1 MSLRR
6 KNARP
11 DATRCAC
18 DPNGRQDRRQGTA
31 GREAS
36 AADAGD
42 HPGRSAPSV
51 QGPRGEREVP
61 QRADPEAARSPGAD
75 PEPARLPAGEET
87 GDPRP
92 ADDHA
97 EAARGRGDAGRG
109 LHASEGAFAEGGRGD
124 QGSERAAGGGAGPA
138 RLGRD
143 PFRAGVPIPVK
154 ASDRI
159 LLVEDKESLRA
170 VLRKTLEAEGF
181 GVDEAPDGRAAL
193 EKIRCDRFVMVLTDL
208 RLPAASGHEVL
219 KAAVAAD
226 PDMPVILMTAYGT
239 IRDAVSAMKA
249 GAYDYLEKPVDTD
262 HLLALVKRALDHR
275 NLLHENTLLKERF
288 SRELD
293 VPEILGD
300 SQALKRALD
309 QVRKV
314 APTDATV
321 LLLGESGS
329 GKELFARAVHAA
341 GTKKGKFEIA
351 DKGTLFLDEIGDLSF
366 GLQGKVLRVIEHRQF
381 ERVGGTETRSVDIR
395 LVAATNKDLKTLV
408 AQGSFRQDLYFRLS
422 VFPIT
427 VPPLRERVDDI
438 PILARHFLKKF
449 AAEQKKRGP
458 ISVPPETIRA
468 LCAYAWP
475 GNVRELENT
484 IERALIL
491 GEGEPIRPEDL
502 HLPTTPLKG

>member
-1 MSLRR
+1 M
-6 KNARP
+6 
-11 DATRCAC
+11 
-18 DPNGRQDRRQGTA
+18 
-31 GREAS
+31 
-36 AADAGD
+36 
-42 HPGRSAPSV
+42 
-51 QGPRGEREVP
+51 
-61 QRADPEAARSPGAD
+61 
-75 PEPARLPAGEET
+75 
-87 GDPRP
+87 
-92 ADDHA
+92 
-97 EAARGRGDAGRG
+97 
-109 LHASEGAFAEGGRGD
+109 
-124 QGSERAAGGGAGPA
+124 
-138 RLGRD
+138 
-143 PFRAGVPIPVK
+143 K

-159 LLVEDKESLRA
+159 LLVEDKESLRT

-193 EKIRCDRFVMVLTDL
+193 EKIRRDRFAMVLTDL

-226 PDMPVILMTAYGT
+226 PEMPVILMTAYGT
-239 IRDAVSAMKA
+239 IRDAVGAMKA

-262 HLLALVKRALDHR
+262 HLLALVRRALDHR
-275 NLLHENTLLKERF
+275 SLLHENTLLKERF
-288 SRELD
+288 SQELD

-300 SQALKRALD
+300 SPALKRALD
-309 QVRKV
+309 LVRKV

-329 GKELFARAVHAA
+329 GKELFARAVHHLSGRKTHSFFPINCAA
-341 GTKKGKFEIA
+341 IPENLLESELFGYEKGAFTGAVGTKKGKFEIA
-351 DKGTLFLDEIGDLSF
+351 DKGTLFLDEIGDLSL
-366 GLQGKVLRVIEHRQF
+366 GLQGKVLRVIEQRQF

-395 LVAATNKDLKTLV
+395 LVAATNKDLKALV
-408 AQGSFRQDLYFRLS
+408 AHGTFRQDLFFRLS
-422 VFPIT
+422 VFPVT

-458 ISVPPETIRA
+458 ITLSPETIRA

-502 HLPTTPLKG
+502 HLPGTPQDG

>member
-1 MSLRR
+1 M
-6 KNARP
+6 K
-11 DATRCAC
+11 
-18 DPNGRQDRRQGTA
+18 
-31 GREAS
+31 
-36 AADAGD
+36 AA
-42 HPGRSAPSV
+42 
-51 QGPRGEREVP
+51 
-61 QRADPEAARSPGAD
+61 
-75 PEPARLPAGEET
+75 
-87 GDPRP
+87 
-92 ADDHA
+92 
-97 EAARGRGDAGRG
+97 
-109 LHASEGAFAEGGRGD
+109 
-124 QGSERAAGGGAGPA
+124 
-138 RLGRD
+138 
-143 PFRAGVPIPVK
+143 
-154 ASDRI
+154 DRI
-159 LLVEDKESLRA
+159 LLVEDKESLRS

-181 GVDEAPDGRAAL
+181 GVDEAPDGGAAL
-193 EKIRCDRFVMVLTDL
+193 EKIRRDRFAVVLTDL
-208 RLPAASGHEVL
+208 RLPSASGHEVL

-226 PDMPVILMTAYGT
+226 PEVPVILMTAYGT

-275 NLLHENTLLKERF
+275 SLRHENTLLKERF
-288 SRELD
+288 SRELEI
-293 VPEILGD
+293 PEILGD
-300 SQALKRALD
+300 SPALNRSLD

-329 GKELFARAVHAA
+329 GKELFARAVHHLSGRKTHSFFPINCAAIPENLLESELFGYEKGAFTGAA

-351 DKGTLFLDEIGDLSF
+351 DKGTMFLDEIGDLTLA
-366 GLQGKVLRVIEHRQF
+366 LQGKVLRVIEQRQF

-395 LVAATNKDLKTLV
+395 LVAATNKDLKSLV
-408 AQGSFRQDLYFRLS
+408 AQGAFRQDLYFRLS

-449 AAEQKKRGP
+449 SAEQKKRGP
-458 ISVPPETIRA
+458 VTVSPETIRA

-491 GEGEPIRPEDL
+491 GDGNPIRPEDL
-502 HLPTTPLKG
+502 HLPSTPLKG

>member
-1 MSLRR
+1 M
-6 KNARP
+6 
-11 DATRCAC
+11 
-18 DPNGRQDRRQGTA
+18 
-31 GREAS
+31 
-36 AADAGD
+36 
-42 HPGRSAPSV
+42 
-51 QGPRGEREVP
+51 
-61 QRADPEAARSPGAD
+61 
-75 PEPARLPAGEET
+75 
-87 GDPRP
+87 
-92 ADDHA
+92 
-97 EAARGRGDAGRG
+97 
-109 LHASEGAFAEGGRGD
+109 
-124 QGSERAAGGGAGPA
+124 
-138 RLGRD
+138 
-143 PFRAGVPIPVK
+143 K

-193 EKIRCDRFVMVLTDL
+193 EKIRRDRFAMVLTDL

-226 PDMPVILMTAYGT
+226 PEMPVILMTAYGT

-329 GKELFARAVHAA
+329 GKELFARAVHHLSGRKAHSFFPINCAAIPENLLESELFGYEKGAFTGAA

-351 DKGTLFLDEIGDLSF
+351 DKGTLFLDEIGDLSL

-408 AQGSFRQDLYFRLS
+408 AQGNFRQDLYFRLS

-458 ISVPPETIRA
+458 ITVPPETIRA